1 MEKSLDDENKDSD
14 MIEVS
19 TVPSVDGNDGKK
31 SLFSSEDFKIEVQN
45 LPRFCGHSQLK
56 KLFSHKLKLN
66 FHKLKPCGPKANYM
80 YICFK
85 NEEDKEKAI
94 MVIDG
99 FVYKGSKL
107 QAKSS
112 NRQKDPFQKRSEQR
126 QKEAPADERSVEER
140 LRAAV
145 CPTADDTYENQLS
158 KKSAEVQTLV
168 KRLGSEVSRS
178 HDVLKQWVG
187 AKIKEFE
194 TIAPVCNFV
203 R

>member
-1 MEKSLDDENKDSD
+1 MEKSLDDESKDTD
-14 MIEVS
+14 MSEVP
-19 TVPSVDGNDGKK
+19 TVEGVDVKDNRT

-126 QKEAPADERSVEER
+126 QKEAPVDERSVEER

-145 CPTADDTYENQLS
+145 CPMADDTYENQLS

-178 HDVLKQWVG
+178 HAVL
-187 AKIKEFE
+187 
-194 TIAPVCNFV
+194 
-203 R
+203 

>member
-1 MEKSLDDENKDSD
+1 MEGVDVKDNR
-14 MIEVS
+14 
-19 TVPSVDGNDGKK
+19 T

-107 QAKSS
+107 RAKSS
-112 NRQKDPFQKRSEQR
+112 TKQKDPFQKRAE
-126 QKEAPADERSVEER
+126 QKEMDAPVDERSVEER

-145 CPTADDTYENQLS
+145 CPLAEDSYETQLS
-158 KKSAEVQTLV
+158 KKQSEVQTLV

-178 HDVLKQWVG
+178 HDVLRQWVG
-187 AKIKEFE
+187 AKVREFE